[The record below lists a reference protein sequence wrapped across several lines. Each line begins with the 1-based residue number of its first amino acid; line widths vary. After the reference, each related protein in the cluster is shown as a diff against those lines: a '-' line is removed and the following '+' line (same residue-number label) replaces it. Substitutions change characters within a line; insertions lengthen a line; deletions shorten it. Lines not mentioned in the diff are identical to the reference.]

1 MQGIGLGF
9 GRGEAHASSM
19 HLIQILLP
27 HYDNTGQR
35 FSATI
40 YRSLEATLAERFGGV
55 TFYSRSA
62 AEGTWRDRHGSQH
75 RDDIVVVEV
84 MVETLDRDWWRAFRQ
99 GLKASFRQ
107 QELVV
112 RASAIELL

>member
-1 MQGIGLGF
+1 
-9 GRGEAHASSM
+9 M

-84 MVETLDRDWWRAFRQ
+84 MVETLDREWWRAFTQ